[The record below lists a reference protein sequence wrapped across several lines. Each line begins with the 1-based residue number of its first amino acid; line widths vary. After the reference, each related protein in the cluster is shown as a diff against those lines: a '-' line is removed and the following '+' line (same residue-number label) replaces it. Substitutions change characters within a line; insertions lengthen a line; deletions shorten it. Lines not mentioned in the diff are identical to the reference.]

1 MAWRRFKPRQTPQQQ
16 PAPPSDVQPA
26 PPLGVRPEPP
36 LGVTIDGA
44 RVSYG
49 DTVLFESL
57 NAAFEPGLTTCILGP
72 SGVGKTSLLRMIAGL
87 GPRGRGEVAATDGR
101 PLPGRIAYMDQRDL
115 LLPWLSVLGNVTLGA
130 RLRGEPVDHAR
141 ARNLLRDV
149 GLDRAAKQRP
159 DQLSGGMRQR
169 AALARTLIED
179 RPLVLMDEPFSAL
192 DALTRYRLQDMAAA
206 LLEGRTVILVTHDP
220 LEALRLGHRIHVL
233 AGRPAHLGPALTLPG
248 APPRDPTSPEVNRLH
263 GDLLRQLQAAEIEM
277 QGHGAAAWS
286 RRPHDLP
293 GPPIAPRPPIA
304 GDAA

>member
-1 MAWRRFKPRQTPQQQ
+1 MAWRLGKPQQTRRDRRSTT
-16 PAPPSDVQPA
+16 PGVRPT
-26 PPLGVRPEPP
+26 PPLGLR
-36 LGVTIDGA
+36 IQGA

-49 DTVLFESL
+49 DTVLFEGL
-57 NAAFEPGLTTCILGP
+57 DAAFEPGLTTCVLGP

-87 GPRGRGEVAATDGR
+87 GPRGGGEVAASDAR

-130 RLRGEPVDHAR
+130 RLRGDKVDHVR
-141 ARNLLRDV
+141 ARELLRDV
-149 GLDRAAKQRP
+149 GLDDAAAKRP

-179 RPLVLMDEPFSAL
+179 RPVVLMDEPFSAL
-192 DALTRYRLQDMAAA
+192 DALTRYRLQDMSAA

-220 LEALRLGHRIHVL
+220 LEALRLGHRVHVL
-233 AGRPAHLGPALTLPG
+233 AGRPARLGEELTLPDT
-248 APPRDPTSPEVNRLH
+248 PPRDPTSTEVNRLH
-263 GDLLRQLQAAEIEM
+263 GDLLMRLRAAETEM

-286 RRPHDLP
+286 REPRRPV
-293 GPPIAPRPPIA
+293 A

>member
-1 MAWRRFKPRQTPQQQ
+1 MAWRRSELQQPPQQR
-16 PAPPSDVQPA
+16 PASA
-26 PPLGVRPEPP
+26 LGVKPGPP
-36 LGVTIDGA
+36 LGVTIHGA

-49 DTVLFESL
+49 DTVLFEGL
-57 NAAFEPGLTTCILGP
+57 NAAFEPGLTTCVLGP

-87 GPRGRGEVAATDGR
+87 GPRGRGEVAASDGR

-115 LLPWLSVLGNVTLGA
+115 LLPWLSVLRNVTLGA
-130 RLRGEPVDHAR
+130 RLRGEPVDRAR
-141 ARNLLRDV
+141 ARELLRDV
-149 GLDRAAKQRP
+149 GLDSAAAKRP

-233 AGRPAHLGPALTLPG
+233 AGRPAHLGETLTLPG
-248 APPRDPTSPEVNRLH
+248 APPRDPTGAEVNRLH
-263 GDLLRQLQAAEIEM
+263 GDLVRQLQAAETEM

-286 RRPHDLP
+286 RKPPSVP
-293 GPPIAPRPPIA
+293 GPPIAPRPSST

>member
-1 MAWRRFKPRQTPQQQ
+1 MARRRIEHQQMRHPP
-16 PAPPSDVQPA
+16 PA
-26 PPLGVRPEPP
+26 PLGVRPSAP
-36 LGVTIDGA
+36 LGVRISGA

-49 DTVLFESL
+49 DTVLFEDL
-57 NAAFEPGLTTCILGP
+57 DAAFEPGLTTCILGP

-87 GPRGRGEVAATDGR
+87 GPKGGGEVAASDGR

-130 RLRGEPVDHAR
+130 RLRGEEVDQAR
-141 ARNLLRDV
+141 AKELLRDV
-149 GLDRAAKQRP
+149 GLDRAARKRP

-179 RPLVLMDEPFSAL
+179 RPVVLMDEPFSAL

-220 LEALRLGHRIHVL
+220 LEALRLGHRVHVL
-233 AGRPAHLGPALTLPG
+233 AGRPARLGEALTLPG
-248 APPRDPTSPEVNRLH
+248 APTRDPTAPEVNRLH
-263 GDLLRQLQAAEIEM
+263 ADLLARLRDAEAEM
-277 QGHGAAAWS
+277 QGHGAAAWTS
-286 RRPHDLP
+286 TPTTP
-293 GPPIAPRPPIA
+293 VV

>member
-1 MAWRRFKPRQTPQQQ
+1 MAWRRTKPQETPQGR
-16 PAPPSDVQPA
+16 PTPRRGVRLD
-26 PPLGVRPEPP
+26 PPLAVN
-36 LGVTIDGA
+36 IHDA
-44 RVSYG
+44 RVAYG
-49 DTVLFESL
+49 DTVLFEGL

-87 GPRGRGEVAATDGR
+87 GPRGHGEVSAGDGR

-115 LLPWLSVLGNVTLGA
+115 LLPWLSVRGNVTLGA
-130 RLRGEPVDHAR
+130 RLRGEPVDRAR
-141 ARNLLRDV
+141 ARDLLHNV
-149 GLDRAAKQRP
+149 GLHEAAGKRP

-233 AGRPAHLGPALTLPG
+233 AGRPARLGEALTLPG
-248 APPRDPTSPEVNRLH
+248 APPRDATAPEVNRLH
-263 GDLLRQLQAAEIEM
+263 GDLLRQLQAAETEM
-277 QGHGAAAWS
+277 QGHGAAAWP
-286 RRPHDLP
+286 RTPPRAPNLP
-293 GPPIAPRPPIA
+293 AA
-304 GDAA
+304 GNAA

>member
-1 MAWRRFKPRQTPQQQ
+1 MAWRRIEPQQTPQQR
-16 PAPPSDVQPA
+16 AA
-26 PPLGVRPEPP
+26 PPLGVRPGPP

-44 RVSYG
+44 RISYG
-49 DTVLFESL
+49 DTVLFEGL

-87 GPRGRGEVAATDGR
+87 GPRGRGGVAASDGR
-101 PLPGRIAYMDQRDL
+101 PLPGRLAYMDQRDL

-130 RLRGEPVDHAR
+130 RLRGEPVDRAR
-141 ARNLLRDV
+141 ALDLLRDV
-149 GLDRAAKQRP
+149 GLDSAAAKRP

-233 AGRPAHLGPALTLPG
+233 AGRPAHLGEALTLPG
-248 APPRDPTSPEVNRLH
+248 APPRDPTGAEVNRLH
-263 GDLLRQLQAAEIEM
+263 GDLLRQLQAAETEM

-286 RRPHDLP
+286 RK
-293 GPPIAPRPPIA
+293 PPIVPRPPVV